1 LTTDTETKTDSKPT
15 IRPDQTDFTAPA
27 APAAPAGP
35 VVEPAAALA
44 EPAGEPGKI
53 TDTAAEPSHTA
64 ASGSADAADA
74 IGVTDPARNFR
85 AGRFFSATSTFRSLN
100 NRNYRIYAAGQLV
113 SNTGTW
119 MARIAQDWLVLTITH
134 SGTALGLVTALQFL
148 PILLLSMWGG
158 ALADRFPKRILL
170 MCTQSVMGVL
180 SIGLG
185 LLTVSGVVTEW
196 QIYLFALVLGT
207 VTALDTPAR
216 QSFVVE
222 MVGTGHLQNAVSLNS
237 ANFNLARVIG
247 PTVSGVMI
255 GLFSSEILGT
265 GWVFLVNAASFTAVV
280 LSLLALRTA
289 DLRPA
294 KAKARGKGQL
304 TEGLQY
310 VRTRKDLLAVFSV
323 VLIFGTFGLNF
334 PVLLPLFTT
343 QVFHSGASAYGILSG
358 VMAVGS
364 LTGALLA
371 ARRKRAQIRVVVAGA
386 FAFGILEALASIMPG
401 LIVFSITMVIV
412 GLAGLTVATTANA
425 VVQTSVD
432 PELRGR
438 VLGIYLLVFMG
449 GTPLGSPLV
458 GWLAGAAG
466 VRWACAF
473 CGLVTAFAAI
483 FAARR
488 LARATDRKIE
498 TSIVHRPHITVVP
511 RTA

>member
-1 LTTDTETKTDSKPT
+1 MS
-15 IRPDQTDFTAPA
+15 
-27 APAAPAGP
+27 
-35 VVEPAAALA
+35 
-44 EPAGEPGKI
+44 
-53 TDTAAEPSHTA
+53 
-64 ASGSADAADA
+64 
-74 IGVTDPARNFR
+74 
-85 AGRFFSATSTFRSLN
+85 
-100 NRNYRIYAAGQLV
+100 NRNYRIYASGQLV

-119 MARIAQDWLVLTITH
+119 MARIAQDWLVLTLTH
-134 SGTALGLVTALQFL
+134 SGTALGVVSALQFL

-158 ALADRFPKRILL
+158 ALADRFPKRIML
-170 MCTQSVMGVL
+170 MFTQSTMGVL
-180 SIGLG
+180 SVVLG
-185 LLTVSGVVTEW
+185 LLTVAGVVTEW
-196 QIYLFALVLGT
+196 QIYVFALALGT

-222 MVGTGHLQNAVSLNS
+222 MVGTEHLQNAVSLNS

-247 PTVSGVMI
+247 PTVAGVMI
-255 GLFSSEILGT
+255 GLFSSEVVGT
-265 GWVFLVNAASFTAVV
+265 GWVFLVNAVSYTAVV
-280 LSLLALRTA
+280 GSLVALRTR

-294 KAKARGKGQL
+294 KAKPRGKGQL
-304 TEGLQY
+304 AEGLRY
-310 VRTRKDLLAVFSV
+310 VRTRQDLMAVLGL

-343 QVFHSGASAYGILSG
+343 QVFHAGASAYGILSG
-358 VMAVGS
+358 VMALGS

-371 ARRKRAQIRVVVAGA
+371 ARRKRAQIRIVVVGA
-386 FAFGILEALASIMPG
+386 FAFGLLEAFASLMPG
-401 LIVFSITMVIV
+401 IIVFSITMVIV
-412 GLAGLTVATTANA
+412 GLSALTVATTANA
-425 VVQTSVD
+425 VVQTTVD

-438 VLGIYLLVFMG
+438 VMGIYLLVFMG

-458 GWLAGAAG
+458 GWLASAAG

-473 CGLVTAFAAI
+473 CGLVTALAAI

>member
-1 LTTDTETKTDSKPT
+1 MDSEKSATHTSLSLNEPSL
-15 IRPDQTDFTAPA
+15 DAPA
-27 APAAPAGP
+27 PAPA
-35 VVEPAAALA
+35 
-44 EPAGEPGKI
+44 PGLL
-53 TDTAAEPSHTA
+53 S
-64 ASGSADAADA
+64 
-74 IGVTDPARNFR
+74 
-85 AGRFFSATSTFRSLN
+85 RFFRSPTFRSLS
-100 NRNYRIYAAGQLV
+100 NRNYRIYAGGQLV

-134 SGTALGLVTALQFL
+134 SGTALGIVTALQFL

-158 ALADRFPKRILL
+158 ALADRFPKRIML
-170 MCTQSVMGVL
+170 MLTQTTMGLL
-180 SIGLG
+180 SIVLG
-185 LLTVSGVVTEW
+185 VLTVSGVVTEW
-196 QIYLFALVLGT
+196 QIFLFALALGT

-222 MVGTGHLQNAVSLNS
+222 MVGPEHLQNAVSLNS

-247 PTVSGVMI
+247 PAVSGVMI
-255 GLFSSEILGT
+255 GLFSSQIVGT
-265 GWVFLVNAASFTAVV
+265 GWVFLINAISYTAVV
-280 LSLLALRTA
+280 GSLVALRTR

-294 KAKARGKGQL
+294 KLHNRSKGSQWDGVRYL
-304 TEGLQY
+304 
-310 VRTRKDLLAVFSV
+310 RTRQDLLAVLGV

-343 QVFHSGASAYGILSG
+343 QVFHAGASAYGLLSA

-364 LTGALLA
+364 LSGALLA
-371 ARRKRAQIRVVVAGA
+371 ARRKTAQVRYVVVGA
-386 FAFGILEALASIMPG
+386 IAFGLLEALASIMPEM
-401 LIVFSITMVIV
+401 LVFAVTMVIV

-425 VVQTSVD
+425 VMQTTVA

-438 VLGIYLLVFMG
+438 VMGVYLLVFMG

-458 GWLAGAAG
+458 GWLASAAG

-473 CGLVTAFAAI
+473 CGLVTALAAI
-483 FAARR
+483 FAAHR